1 MNNPKTRKR
10 NAFPTLLI
18 AIGAVI
24 GLTAGTVAVL
34 LTDQEGS
41 GLRVGELK
49 VTQSTNGNAEE
60 EQANLYSDTLKSI
73 NDITGLVTL
82 LDAVNRVERD
92 RVLYNFVNTTNV
104 KNLETLLKQS
114 NDISSTHVRREV
126 QKALIRS
133 LATQDP
139 KRILD
144 LLEDL
149 DDSFLLSLTG
159 LVFQEWAVG
168 DLDQAVAEAAELSE
182 PKRRIAMEGILTAR
196 YDLSEIDR
204 REIARELGH
213 EQLVIDQIALAL
225 IDDEILD
232 PQQAWTRFFET
243 FGKSGQYSTAQQLAI
258 VKIAQAWIVASG
270 NDVLKVIDDAL
281 RVQEDY
287 VLLVGQVLENIAK
300 DNPHQALEIADTLDL
315 RSLSILSRLITSA
328 TSVSPLTAL
337 DATLSIKKPETR
349 RHLQELAI
357 TEWAKA
363 APLEVL
369 NSLDQLPADIRLWGQ
384 EEALKALA
392 SESPRTAASFL
403 STVDN
408 VRTKK
413 SIASAIVYEWAKLDH
428 NEAIQWINSNP
439 DVSDWKES
447 LQSQFLRGLAQ
458 HDIQLALTL
467 ALDEPITP
475 SSTVGLEAAVIEEVA
490 NFNVDEAISLL
501 NSARN
506 QATRQSAYK
515 AIGSALVVKGRSE
528 LAMELVAESSP
539 EFQYEY
545 FDSFR
550 FLWAENDPE
559 DLYEKL
565 ESLPTEK
572 IAEHMAYTLLVLNPF
587 FRFLTPEQKKALEK
601 YIPAAYHPR

>member
-1 MNNPKTRKR
+1 MNKTKQMRR
-10 NAFPTLLI
+10 IPLPALLI
-18 AIGAVI
+18 GIGVLS
-24 GLTAGTVAVL
+24 GLTTGAVAVL
-34 LTDQEGS
+34 LTDWHGS
-41 GLRVGELK
+41 GLHKEEPYA
-49 VTQSTNGNAEE
+49 TQSTFGTTEE
-60 EQANLYSDTLKSI
+60 EQTNLVPDSANSI
-73 NDITGLVTL
+73 NDTPKLVLL
-82 LDAVNRVERD
+82 LDSVIHVERSS
-92 RVLYNFVNTTNV
+92 VLYNFVNTANV
-104 KNLETLLKQS
+104 KNLETLLKRS

-139 KRILD
+139 KRTLD

-149 DDSFLLSLTG
+149 DDSFLHSLTG

-168 DLDQAVAEAAELSE
+168 DLDQAVKEAIELSE
-182 PKRRIAMEGILTAR
+182 PKRRIAAEAILITR
-196 YDLSEIDR
+196 FDLSEIDQ

-213 EQLVIDQIALAL
+213 EQLVIDQIALAM

-243 FGKSGQYSTAQQLAI
+243 FGKSGQYSTAQQRTIA
-258 VKIAQAWIVASG
+258 KIAQAWIVASG
-270 NDVLKVIDDAL
+270 NDVLKVIDDTL
-281 RVQEDY
+281 RDREDY
-287 VLLVGQVLENIAK
+287 VLLVGRVLENIAT
-300 DNPHQALEIADTLDL
+300 DNPHQ
-315 RSLSILSRLITSA
+315 
-328 TSVSPLTAL
+328 AL

-369 NSLDQLPADIRLWGQ
+369 NSLDQLTADIRLWGQ

-392 SESPRTAASFL
+392 NESPRTAASFL

-490 NFNVDEAISLL
+490 NFNVDKAISLL

-506 QATRQSAYK
+506 QATRHSAYK

-528 LAMELVAESSP
+528 LALELVAESSP
-539 EFQYEY
+539 DFQFEY

-572 IAEHMAYTLLVLNPF
+572 IAEHMAYTLLVLNPL